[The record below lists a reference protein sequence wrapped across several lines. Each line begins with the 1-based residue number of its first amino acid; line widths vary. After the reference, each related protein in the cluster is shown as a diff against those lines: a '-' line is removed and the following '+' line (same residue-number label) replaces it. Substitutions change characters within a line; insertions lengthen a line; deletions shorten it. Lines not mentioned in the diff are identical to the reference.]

1 MFNLAAN
8 TVAIHRLILRT
19 RPGQQAAA
27 DALRYHLQHAEWTET
42 GGDSWVFIRRVQVS
56 GSSRQLPLQLLQ
68 QTRQYLKQTNNAD
81 EVVRFANLTE
91 LLAALLGDLA
101 RGKANAC
108 WYWQRW
114 AHLFALPA
122 ARAVQSLLSGHLI
135 LLSSVSARLAQ
146 QGHLQTV
153 WLALDETGS
162 RQLAAGL
169 ANLNGFRL
177 PPGHD
182 VMATLTGQIDRLAH
196 GNTLSVALTP
206 LTVQHYLPAAL
217 VMRWQSALQNLDMSD
232 DRFLLA
238 LVSIGQ
244 EAVPLLLQQQPVQLL
259 AALSGFFA
267 ALQAELPRS
276 LDRETV
282 LQRLAAY
289 VPVKAPVTPVSA
301 GTQEPQRAAA
311 SARDDL
317 LQPGKNSLLPND
329 VSAINAPAL
338 ADSRRRDVEAET
350 GQTGYLTADA
360 ATAIDRSDQLAVIKE
375 LPESDVPLLDKQ
387 PAEPVFSSFHT
398 TQGGLLYLLNVLN
411 RSEMRALMLEHAE
424 QLPSGWA
431 WLYRLGQ
438 ELQLCED
445 DGLVDFIALQSGL
458 ENRSGL
464 LHLPVL
470 PARGQILNLVQRWY
484 GRTEVWQ
491 ADLLRLRAE
500 IRYSPSHVDMYAA
513 MATIRLP
520 VRMAGLDINPGWLPW
535 LGKVVNFHY
544 D

>member
-8 TVAIHRLILRT
+8 AVAIHRLILRA

-27 DALRYHLQHAEWTET
+27 DGLRYHLQNAEWTET

-101 RGKANAC
+101 RGKANTC

-114 AHLFALPA
+114 AHLFTLPA
-122 ARAVQSLLSGHLI
+122 ARAAQSLLSGHLT

-153 WLALDETGS
+153 WLVLDETGS

-177 PPGHD
+177 PPVRD
-182 VMATLTGQIDRLAH
+182 VMATLTGQIDRMAY

-217 VMRWQSALQNLDMSD
+217 VMRWQSVLQNLAMSD

-238 LVSIGQ
+238 LVLIGQ

-267 ALQAELPRS
+267 ALQAESPRS

-282 LQRLAAY
+282 LQRLVAH
-289 VPVKAPVTPVSA
+289 VPVKAPARLVSA
-301 GTQEPQRAAA
+301 ETQEPQRAAA

-329 VSAINAPAL
+329 VSAINAPAP
-338 ADSRRRDVEAET
+338 ADFRRRDVEAE
-350 GQTGYLTADA
+350 TGYLTADA
-360 ATAIDRSDQLAVIKE
+360 ATAIEGADQLAVMKE

-387 PAEPVFSSFHT
+387 PAEPVFSSFNT

-411 RSEMRALMLEHAE
+411 RSEMRALMLEYAE

-445 DGLVDFIALQSGL
+445 DSLVDFIALQLGL
-458 ENRSGL
+458 ESRSGL

-470 PARGQILNLVQRWY
+470 PARDQVLNLVQRWY

-491 ADLLRLRAE
+491 ADLLRLPAE

>member
-8 TVAIHRLILRT
+8 TVAIHRLILRA

-27 DALRYHLQHAEWTET
+27 DALRYHLQNAEWTET

-114 AHLFALPA
+114 AHLFTLPA
-122 ARAVQSLLSGHLI
+122 ARAAQSLLSEHLT
-135 LLSSVSARLAQ
+135 LLPSVSARLAQ
-146 QGHLQTV
+146 QGYLQTV
-153 WLALDETGS
+153 WLVLDETGS
-162 RQLAAGL
+162 RQLAAEL

-177 PPGHD
+177 PPVRD
-182 VMATLTGQIDRLAH
+182 VMATLAGQIDRMAH
-196 GNTLSVALTP
+196 GNTLSVALSP

-217 VMRWQSALQNLDMSD
+217 VIRWQSALQNLDMSD

-238 LVSIGQ
+238 LILIGQ

-267 ALQAELPRS
+267 ALQADLPRS
-276 LDRETV
+276 LDRATV

-301 GTQEPQRAAA
+301 ETQESQRISA

-317 LQPGKNSLLPND
+317 PQPGKNSLLPND
-329 VSAINAPAL
+329 VSAINAPEP
-338 ADSRRRDVEAET
+338 ADSRRRNAEAET
-350 GQTGYLTADA
+350 RQTGHLTADA
-360 ATAIDRSDQLAVIKE
+360 AAAIEGADQLAVIKE
-375 LPESDVPLLDKQ
+375 LPESALPLHKQ
-387 PAEPVFSSFHT
+387 PAEPVFSSFNT

-411 RSEMRALMLEHAE
+411 RSEMRALMLQHAE

-445 DGLVDFIALQSGL
+445 DGLVDFIALHAGL

-470 PARGQILNLVQRWY
+470 PARDQVLNLVQRWY
-484 GRTEVWQ
+484 GKTEVWQ
-491 ADLLRLRAE
+491 ADLLRLPAE